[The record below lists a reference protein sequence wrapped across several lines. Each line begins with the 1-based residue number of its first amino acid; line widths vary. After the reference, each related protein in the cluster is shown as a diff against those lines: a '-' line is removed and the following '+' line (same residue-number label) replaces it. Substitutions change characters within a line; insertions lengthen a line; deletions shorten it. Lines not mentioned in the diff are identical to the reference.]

1 MFAANERTKG
11 DFSSIKVWGDIK
23 IQARLLESMS
33 YVIHQGAESV
43 LNNSSSSLIY
53 PYLTLS

>member
-1 MFAANERTKG
+1 MFAANQRTKG

-33 YVIHQGAESV
+33 YVIHQRAESV

-53 PYLTLS
+53 P

>member
-11 DFSSIKVWGDIK
+11 DFSSIKVWDDIK
-23 IQARLLESMS
+23 IRARVLESMS
-33 YVIHQGAESV
+33 YVIHQRAESV
-43 LNNSSSSLIY
+43 LNSSSSLIY